1 MAPKGRRGNRGRAR
15 GRGTQLPIRSHEG
28 SQRDQVVAES
38 SDSSTSS
45 LASSQPDKDDSE
57 NDKEVTTIEI
67 LDQKYLRAK
76 DVAGKSTNKTSGI
89 WKHGYEIIHVE
100 TKKSHYYCK
109 LCLDKKDMAYK
120 PLVINGTSTI
130 RHHFRS
136 KHGFDPAISD
146 GVRERETSS
155 TGRMNTTSPGPV
167 EFVLNTILDKFKFL
181 LIQWIVFSHIAFLQ
195 IENIYFKRLISLLSP
210 QLAKYLPSRVTF
222 RKWIVAEYEKR
233 KQGLKKDLKK
243 ARSNI
248 HISFDLWTS
257 PNCYAMIAIV
267 AHFIDSKGS
276 RQTKLL
282 AIRQLKNEHSGEN
295 IAACVLR
302 VIKEYKIR
310 KKVGFFVLD
319 NASSND
325 VAVDIILHSLYPSM
339 SETARKRRRL
349 RCLAHVTNLVAK
361 AFLLGP
367 KAEETLDELFVARHD
382 SGRLANTWQK
392 HGALG
397 RLQNLIRYI
406 RITPQRR
413 QNFKECQVDSESW
426 REFNKLE
433 VKTLVPSISF
443 SVSLYGSYELT
454 PS

>member
-1 MAPKGRRGNRGRAR
+1 MAPRGRRGNQGRAR
-15 GRGTQLPIRSHEG
+15 GRGGTQLPIRSHED
-28 SQRDQVVAES
+28 SQRAQEIVES
-38 SDSSTSS
+38 SDSSSSSLTSS
-45 LASSQPDKDDSE
+45 QIDQDHSE
-57 NDKEVTTIEI
+57 NDRDVTPIEI
-67 LDQKYLRAK
+67 LGQKYHKAK
-76 DVAGKSTNKTSGI
+76 DVAGRATSKTSGV
-89 WKHGYEIIHVE
+89 WKHGYEIVNVE
-100 TKKSHYYCK
+100 SKKKHYYCK
-109 LCLDKKDMAYK
+109 LCLDDKKDMAYR

-130 RHHFRS
+130 RGHLRS
-136 KHGFDPAISD
+136 KHGFDPCMPD
-146 GVRERETSS
+146 GAREREASS
-155 TGRMNTTSPGPV
+155 RISTASPGPV
-167 EFVLNTILDKFKFL
+167 ELLLHTLVEKFKLL
-181 LIQWIVFSHIAFLQ
+181 LIQWIVFSHIAFIQ
-195 IENIYFKRLISLLSP
+195 IENTYFKKLICFLSP
-210 QLAKYLPSRVTF
+210 RLAKCLPSRKTF
-222 RKWIVAEYEKR
+222 RRWVFAEYEKR
-233 KQGLKKDLKK
+233 KQALKKDLRK

-257 PNCYAMIAIV
+257 PNCYAIIAIV
-267 AHFIDSKGS
+267 AHFIDTKGS

-282 AIRQLKNEHSGEN
+282 AIRQLKGEHSGEN

-302 VIKEYKIR
+302 VMKEYKIR
-310 KKVGFFVLD
+310 KKVGFFILD

-325 VAVDIILHSLYPSM
+325 VAVNIILRSLYPSM

-367 KAEETLDELFVARHD
+367 KAEETVDELNAAQRD

-413 QNFKECQVDSESW
+413 QSFKACQVDSESW

-433 VKTLVPSISF
+433 VKTRPSP
-443 SVSLYGSYELT
+443 VSLYIYLN
-454 PS
+454 